1 MRIKKVI
8 HIFIASLLITGF
20 FSEQVF
26 SQIDE
31 TDSIYSFSLDEL
43 MDIPIISVSKKEE
56 SNFEAPLS
64 SSVLT
69 RKEITRSGVTTIA
82 EALRLIPGIIVR
94 EQTNGI
100 FDVHIRGFDY
110 VPPYSSIFYTQN
122 DITLIMIDNRVVYRD
137 FQGGIAWESLP
148 IEVNDIERIEII
160 RGPSSSLYGPN
171 AVAGVIHIITQ
182 RSSDEQFCNFNLSQG
197 NNGTRLYSMVSGF
210 NAGKFSGGIS
220 GNYHRRS
227 RYETSYY
234 DYTNQTYYATPDS
247 IHNYQIQDGS
257 LAFGPNSPSPAANR
271 YPEPDLA
278 LEKYGANAILNYK
291 PNDEVELDL
300 SLGMQK
306 STAQKVYVDVQHTPL
321 STDKSETYYSNLNA
335 RIYGLKLQAS
345 YLNGYANTLGVMGW
359 EYNFD
364 NLDFSGEYNFNFLD
378 DKLSVRPGIIYRYV
392 QIDDSIGVRNSR
404 IKKGLVNGKHELTT
418 LGLSLRTDFQP
429 TDRIRLIAA
438 LRNDMYNHP
447 DKNYL
452 SYQFASVFQ
461 LNDNHLLRAVV
472 SRANKGST
480 ILNTYV
486 DFSFENPEAE
496 IGMYYSS
503 NKNLNLTTMD
513 MYEIGY
519 RSKIMDVLSLD
530 IEIFHARAQDFTSST
545 VLDSAGI
552 NNQTSYFE
560 MYFSS
565 HNLSVKPQQTGVT
578 FTLNYSPSYQL
589 HCKPF
594 LTIQHTKLFDVQK
607 PDVYGD
613 IQKVDETHRYTP
625 AVYGGAYINY
635 IPVEKLNINANL
647 YYYSWSKMNFIN
659 NIGFII
665 QDKLLL
671 NLHVGYSLTDNLN
684 TFFSLRNV
692 NLFTANNDKF
702 SDKNNIQFAFSEN
715 INTLVLFGLRI
726 EI

>member
-1 MRIKKVI
+1 MRIKKV
-8 HIFIASLLITGF
+8 FYALIASLFITGF
-20 FSEQVF
+20 FSEQGY
-26 SQIDE
+26 SQIDDS
-31 TDSIYSFSLDEL
+31 DSIYNFSLDEL

-56 SNFEAPLS
+56 SNFESPLS

-137 FQGGIAWESLP
+137 FQGGIAWEALP
-148 IEVNDIERIEII
+148 IELNDIERIEVI

-182 RSSDEQFCNFNLSQG
+182 RSTDEQFCNFNISQG
-197 NNGTRLYSMVSGF
+197 NNRTGLYSMVSGF
-210 NAGKFSGGIS
+210 NSGKFSAGVS
-220 GNYHRRS
+220 GNYHRRN

-234 DYTNQTYYATPDS
+234 DYVDQTYFSTPDS

-257 LAFGPNSPSPAANR
+257 LAFGPNSPSPASNR

-278 LEKYGANAILNYK
+278 LEKYGANAVLNYK
-291 PNDEVELDL
+291 ANDEVELDV

-306 STAQKVYVDVQHTPL
+306 STAQKIYVDVQHTPL
-321 STDKSETYYSNLNA
+321 STDKSETYYGNFNA
-335 RIYGLKLQAS
+335 RIYDLKLQAS

-359 EYNFD
+359 EYNYD
-364 NLDFSGEYNFNFLD
+364 NLDFSGEYNFNFLE
-378 DKLSVRPGIIYRYV
+378 DKLSIRPGIIYRYV
-392 QIDDSIGVRNSR
+392 QIDDSIGVRNSLF
-404 IKKGLVNGKHELTT
+404 KKGLVNGKHELTT
-418 LGLSLRTDFQP
+418 LGLSLRTDFRA
-429 TDRIRLIAA
+429 TEKIRLIAA
-438 LRNDMYNHP
+438 LRNDMYNYP
-447 DKNYL
+447 DKNYF

-461 LNDNHLLRAVV
+461 LNDNHLLRAVI

-480 ILNTYV
+480 ILDTYV
-486 DFSFENPEAE
+486 DFSYTNPESE

-503 NKNLNLTTMD
+503 NKNLNLMTMD
-513 MYEIGY
+513 MFEIGY
-519 RSKIMDVLSLD
+519 RSKFMDILSLD
-530 IEIFHARAQDFTSST
+530 IEIFHARAQNFTSST

-552 NNQTSYFE
+552 NNQTSYYE

-565 HNLSVKPQQTGVT
+565 NNLSVKPQQTGVT
-578 FTLNYSPSYQL
+578 FTLNFSPSYKL
-589 HCKPF
+589 LCKPY
-594 LTIQHTKLFDVQK
+594 LTIQQTKLFDVEK
-607 PDVYGD
+607 TDVYGK
-613 IQKVDETHRYTP
+613 IQKVDEIHRYTP

-635 IPVEKLNINANL
+635 IPVDKLNINANL
-647 YYYSWSKMNFIN
+647 YYYSWSEMRYIDNKTFDV
-659 NIGFII
+659 

-671 NLHVGYSLTDNLN
+671 NLHVGYSLTNNLYA
-684 TFFSLRNV
+684 FFSLRNV

-702 SDKNNIQFAFSEN
+702 SDNSNIQFAYSEN
-715 INTLVLFGLRI
+715 INTLILFGLRV